1 MERSLEGFI
10 DDTFDEYPVRSKI
23 KAKHPG
29 WDKERVKSEVY
40 KTKMKFEN
48 EYRNNLKQAASEA
61 ITDIENLISS
71 LNETIKAWKITNLE

>member
-1 MERSLEGFI
+1 MEQFLEDFI
-10 DDTFDEYPVRSKI
+10 DNDFYEYRVRSKV

-61 ITDIENLISS
+61 ITEIERLP
-71 LNETIKAWKITNLE
+71 